1 VDGFSIK
8 IYSKEKTIAD
18 CFKFRNKIGVS
29 IALEALK
36 EYIDLSD
43 RSIDTLLD
51 YARIDR
57 VEKLVS
63 RYLEVLL

>member
-1 VDGFSIK
+1 M
-8 IYSKEKTIAD
+8 
-18 CFKFRNKIGVS
+18 
-29 IALEALK
+29 EALK
-36 EYIDLSD
+36 EYLDQSD

-63 RYLEVLL
+63 RYLEALL

>member
-1 VDGFSIK
+1 MVSRSRYTLK
-8 IYSKEKTIAD
+8 KKTIAD
-18 CFKFRNKIGVS
+18 CFKFRNKIGVP

-36 EYIDLSD
+36 EYIDQSD

-63 RYLEVLL
+63 RYLEALL